1 MLHNVFLPMIITTQ
15 ADWGRYTMSDLKER
29 ITNIVVE
36 LLGVDAEAGVET
48 ASFRDD
54 LEADSLD
61 LVELIMAFE
70 QEFGAEIEDSEA
82 QKVNT
87 VGDAIKLIEKKLP

>member
-36 LLGVDAEAGVET
+36 LLGVDAEAGV
-48 ASFRDD
+48 
-54 LEADSLD
+54 
-61 LVELIMAFE
+61 
-70 QEFGAEIEDSEA
+70 
-82 QKVNT
+82 
-87 VGDAIKLIEKKLP
+87 

>member
-1 MLHNVFLPMIITTQ
+1 MIITTQ
-15 ADWGRYTMSDLKER
+15 TDWERYYTVSDIKER
-29 ITNIVVE
+29 ITSIIVE
-36 LLGVDAEAGVET
+36 LLGVDESNVTEG

-70 QEFGAEIEDSEA
+70 QEFGAEISDGDA
-82 QKVNT
+82 QKINT
-87 VGDAIKLIEKKLP
+87 VGDAIEFIKKQQP